1 MRTYIAITT
10 LITMLAA
17 SAAFAQDW
25 AAPPKG
31 IGEIA
36 AYGYPANDQI
46 QATLAAQYRIDPTTL
61 SPMQTSGTPSAP
73 VAFIAARGGGS
84 MHGGMGS
91 FHGGS
96 MHGGMGSFHGGSM
109 HGGMGSFHG
118 GSMHGDFHRDFDR
131 SFHRDFDRSFHRD
144 FNRGFHRDFNRSFHR
159 DFDFH
164 RHNDFRWGL
173 GFGYYPYGG
182 PYYYPYGPYYYP
194 YGYYYY
200 GNPWYFYT
208 YPYFYFVW

>member
-1 MRTYIAITT
+1 
-10 LITMLAA
+10 MLAA

-96 MHGGMGSFHGGSM
+96 MHG
-109 HGGMGSFHG
+109 
-118 GSMHGDFHRDFDR
+118 DFHRDFDR
-131 SFHRDFDRSFHRD
+131 GFHRDFDR
-144 FNRGFHRDFNRSFHR
+144 NFHR

-164 RHNDFRWGL
+164 GHNFHGHNFHGHNDFHGGL
-173 GFGYYPYGG
+173 SFGFGFPYW
-182 PYYYPYGPYYYP
+182 YSYPYGPSCYYP
-194 YGYYYY
+194 YGYYYGAPVY
-200 GNPWYFYT
+200 CYPYSYT
-208 YPYFYFVW
+208 YPYFNFSW